1 MKKTLFLA
9 LAALAAAGSAQAK
22 GFDDFSFG
30 NDNNGFSV
38 IGQFGLNVSNLRTND
53 LPNIMGETDPKAG
66 FNAGVHVEYILPQ
79 CYGVYV
85 NGGLEYS
92 MKGAKHRPADIFFAG
107 ESDLATGVA
116 RPMYLSIP
124 IHVGYRYNILD
135 DLGVYADLGPYFA
148 LGTNGKH
155 IYKLDLFGEN
165 PKENFFNSDILFDD
179 DPNTRNQY
187 YQTKRGDIGFGFRVG
202 AEYAKHYNLIISCDW
217 GLTDMLTQKQKNV
230 IVTNP
235 LYAGLHKP
243 TMKNFAA
250 GITFGYRF

>member
-53 LPNIMGETDPKAG
+53 LLPDLMGDTDPKAG
-66 FNAGVHVEYILPQ
+66 FNAGVHFEYILPQ
-79 CYGVYV
+79 CYGVYI

-92 MKGAKHRPADIFFAG
+92 MKGAKHRPFDVFFEDGVGAN
-107 ESDLATGVA
+107 GVA

-124 IHVGYRYNILD
+124 VHIGYRYNILD

-155 IYKLDLFGEN
+155 IYKYDDYRANSKQG
-165 PKENFFNSDILFDD
+165 FFNGGVLGDL
-179 DPNTRNQY
+179 DPNNHAQY
-187 YQTKRGDIGFGFRVG
+187 YETKRGDIGFGFRVG

-217 GLTDMLTQKQKNV
+217 GLTDMLSQEQKNLLV
-230 IVTNP
+230 KIP
-235 LYAGLHKP
+235 GIHKP
-243 TMKNFAA
+243 SMKNFAA